1 MNDYQ
6 TWGYTYKKG
15 RGYYEPL
22 LSRDEDEDKGRKLK
36 HILAKQE
43 RLAREQY
50 EREHQYG
57 YCPKCHCLIRLNGK
71 CDNCD

>member
-22 LSRDEDEDKGRKLK
+22 LSRDEDNEKGK
-36 HILAKQE
+36 LAKLLRKQDKE
-43 RLAREQY
+43 AYRQY
-50 EREHQYG
+50 VIEHKYG

>member
-6 TWGYTYKKG
+6 TWGYTYRKG

-22 LSRDEDEDKGRKLK
+22 LSNESDDNKRGIAKLIRRLDKK
-36 HILAKQE
+36 AQME
-43 RLAREQY
+43 Y
-50 EREHQYG
+50 EIEHKNG